1 MNILNSESN
10 VYESQIESRGGGGG
24 RVLQWEV
31 IFANIADR
39 HPLNFFIIH

>member
-10 VYESQIESRGGGGG
+10 VYESQIESRGGG